1 MNFKAEIDFEDFVVD
16 YINTDR
22 LARKLKLMS
31 KEYIGQSSVSYG
43 ELSAGLCKSGVK
55 PEDIAGI
62 YKVSAKD

>member
-22 LARKLKLMS
+22 LARKVKLVP
-31 KEYIGQSSVSYG
+31 KEYIRQSLVSYG
-43 ELSAGLCKSGVK
+43 ELLAGPCKSGVK

-62 YKVSAKD
+62 YKMSAKD